1 MKIVIE
7 LKYPSDLWA
16 LMEYLRSFKD
26 VTVTMPI
33 ETEKVILP
41 DDKVRPRKTIGDFI
55 GTIPTLDSDAFDQ
68 YLKETREEWERP
80 IS

>member
-1 MKIVIE
+1 MKLE
-7 LKYPSDLWA
+7 LEFKHPNDLWA

-26 VTVTMPI
+26 VTIKVSN
-33 ETEKVILP
+33 ETEKLFSS
-41 DDKVRPRKTIGDFI
+41 DDKVQPRKTLGDFI

-80 IS
+80 IY